1 MIQLPRL
8 TPLRA
13 EDPHARAVGA
23 RSIRALVAAAIPL
36 CLTLACAATP
46 VIWSS
51 NDDVTREDAARA
63 MGPIDED
70 PVSRPPRPEDFPV
83 IPVRRS
89 LRPCCAFGM
98 GIKARV
104 GSVPVPGVS
113 IGNIIDLEDLGP
125 HIYDSGM
132 LMREAPGEEPR
143 PQINPE
149 NNGLIYTCRGGFI
162 DTAHVRDQS
171 DWTVYLA
178 SEFARHIVSGQ
189 VIDLP
194 DEGGTRRIVL
204 SPPEGIRYTEI
215 DIAAVSAT
223 LAQWAAFQLS
233 IWHEIAT
240 WYGWT
245 QVAGFPQTSSA
256 FSPDDLYSN
265 VVGMRV
271 GNAIAHRYR
280 QGSSLT
286 YNGNA
291 QAWIE
296 QLIRHLR
303 PVDKELA
310 GEVMES
316 LDQVWWNS
324 KARIPDRDL
333 VLRRSLETESPIAPW
348 LPPDSVLSPK
358 LRAGLDEACGSVREP
373 LELQY
378 PRFVLGHPIS
388 EWLTLQIRAD
398 EKLATQPPFDWM
410 GRELDQV
417 DFPVILSAVR
427 RQIHETFGEWGD
439 RPN

>member
-1 MIQLPRL
+1 
-8 TPLRA
+8 
-13 EDPHARAVGA
+13 
-23 RSIRALVAAAIPL
+23 
-36 CLTLACAATP
+36 
-46 VIWSS
+46 
-51 NDDVTREDAARA
+51 
-63 MGPIDED
+63 
-70 PVSRPPRPEDFPV
+70 
-83 IPVRRS
+83 
-89 LRPCCAFGM
+89 M

-233 IWHEIAT
+233 VWHEIAT